1 MRGAAGV
8 RHRQVVPLV
17 ALPPGAQRR
26 LNAHRAAAA
35 LTVPQAQVRG
45 SPMGSFKAPCRC
57 VAALWAPFRRLAG
70 ARQPYGLL

>member
-26 LNAHRAAAA
+26 LDAHRAAAA
-35 LTVPQAQVRG
+35 LTVPHAQVRR
-45 SPMGSFKAPCRC
+45 SPPGTCKAPYRC
-57 VAALWAPFRRLAG
+57 MAALGAPLNARSDDSSNLPAG
-70 ARQPYGLL
+70 